1 MAKALED
8 RASQLENKGT
18 SFDPKLAAEL
28 KELEARVLLADG
40 IAAVLA
46 EVERKKRL
54 AAYRQCIDDTSTAT
68 ITRKSTELTKELVTD
83 QLRSAFQDELAKLDF
98 THLALEVQPAGA
110 AKGSNFHRLV
120 FSNAP
125 SVSVVEVLSEGESR
139 TLSLAAFLT
148 ELSTASSQSA
158 IIFDDPVSSLD
169 HIWRER
175 IARRIVVEAKRRQ
188 VIVFTH
194 DLLFL
199 RLLLD
204 ESAKQ
209 GVPCENQ
216 YVRREGQAGVLS
228 PDLPWLAMP
237 IKERIGKLR
246 VLWQAAE
253 KTHRT
258 SGQDAYESA
267 AREIYGF
274 LREAWERAITEVLLN
289 DVVERYRPS
298 IETKK
303 LRFLHDIT
311 KGDCETVEKEMGD
324 CSRWL
329 RGHDQAAADGTPVP
343 APAALKE
350 RIDELEKWTKAVKQ
364 RR

>member
-1 MAKALED
+1 LGE
-8 RASQLENKGT
+8 
-18 SFDPKLAAEL
+18 
-28 KELEARVLLADG
+28 
-40 IAAVLA
+40 I
-46 EVERKKRL
+46 ERKKRL
-54 AAYRQCIDDTSTAT
+54 AAYRQCIDDTSTVA
-68 ITRKSTELTKELVTD
+68 ITRKSTELTKELITD
-83 QLRSAFQDELAKLDF
+83 SLRRTFQDELSKLDF
-98 THLALEVQPAGA
+98 KHLALEIQPAGG
-110 AKGSNFHRLV
+110 AKGANFHRLV
-120 FSNAP
+120 FTNAP
-125 SVSVVEVLSEGESR
+125 SVSVVDVLSEGESR

-148 ELSTASSQSA
+148 ELSTAPSQSA

-169 HIWRER
+169 HVWRER
-175 IARRIVVEAKRRQ
+175 IARRLVAEAKARQ

-204 ESAKQ
+204 ESDRL
-209 GVPCENQ
+209 GVPFENQ
-216 YVRREGQAGVLS
+216 YVRREGQAGICS

-237 IKERIGKLR
+237 IKERTGKLK

-253 KTHRT
+253 KLHRT
-258 SGQDAYESA
+258 AGQDSYESA

-298 IETKK
+298 IETKR
-303 LRFLHDIT
+303 LRFLYDIT
-311 KGDCETVEKEMGD
+311 QADCDTVEAEMAQ
-324 CSRWL
+324 CSRWI

-343 APAALKE
+343 GPDELKA
-350 RIDELEKWTKAVKQ
+350 RIDALETWVKNIRT